1 MDGVGA
7 LDSLGAVAEEAAELL
22 GSGGHSVVAYE
33 GMLEALVRWCGRDRA
48 GLGAALRPVMEPY
61 GHFRPRSQAG
71 RRLLTV
77 MRSATELV
85 VPEPPA
91 GDGRG
96 RWLETCQ
103 HEAVRLVLNSRVEE
117 LCERLR
123 HGGAPPMLLATASRE
138 SGALDPYDLVMRLT
152 EYEQAGVRPGPAD
165 LGQALLRCGGGP
177 ADPDVVRAAEQLTL
191 PEGARVAAW
200 LRAGGLPQPGWSR
213 EQEPGAPER
222 PSRRRGA
229 RVGRRVLVGTG
240 ALEGR
245 GEFPRTF
252 WPLFRPFEPLI
263 GCNHLLLDH
272 RERHAAAALPWHPE
286 IVAARLLTEVAAAAD
301 QGGEGGPEFLPALA
315 GSAGPPGPAVHL
327 ALAYGLASAHAGD
340 REAAVRAV
348 LHLAARGRLDGE
360 LLGREMA
367 QLALLGTVKVPVV
380 TASLAAAAGPPGAPD
395 GSGGPGAPGGL
406 GAGGAAAVWPVLA
419 AALPPL
425 LAALRTGTLGRV
437 PPALLDLAADCARH
451 SAARGPIAE
460 VTALAQRPGSAQS
473 VRAARRLR
481 DQLAGG

>member
-22 GSGGHSVVAYE
+22 GSTGSGSVVAYE

-48 GLGAALRPVMEPY
+48 GLGAALQPVLERY
-61 GHFRPRSQAG
+61 DHFRPRSNAG
-71 RRLLTV
+71 RRLLDV
-77 MRSATELV
+77 MRSAAGPVGPVL
-85 VPEPPA
+85 PGPAA

-103 HEAVRLVLNSRVEE
+103 HEAVELVLGTRTGE
-117 LCERLR
+117 LAVRLR
-123 HGGAPPMLLATASRE
+123 HGDVPPMLLATAGRE
-138 SGALDPYDLVMRLT
+138 SGALDAYELVMRLT
-152 EYEQAGVRPGPAD
+152 EYEQAGARPGPAD

-177 ADPDVVRAAEQLTL
+177 ADPEVVRAAEELTL
-191 PEGARVAAW
+191 PEGPRVAAW

-213 EQEPGAPER
+213 EQEPGAPEP

-240 ALEGR
+240 ALDGR

-286 IVAARLLTEVAAAAD
+286 IVAARLLTEVAAGTD
-301 QGGEGGPEFLPALA
+301 QGGADGPEFLPALA
-315 GSAGPPGPAVHL
+315 GAAGPPGPAVHL
-327 ALAYGLASAHAGD
+327 ALAYGLASAHAAD
-340 REAAVRAV
+340 REAAVRA
-348 LHLAARGRLDGE
+348 LLDLAAGGRLDGE
-360 LLGREMA
+360 LLGREIA
-367 QLALLGTVKVPVV
+367 ALVLLGTAGLPVV
-380 TASLAAAAGPPGAPD
+380 TASLAAAAGPPGAP
-395 GSGGPGAPGGL
+395 PGTPGGVVAA
-406 GAGGAAAVWPVLA
+406 GAVAVWPVLA
-419 AALPPL
+419 AALEPL
-425 LAALRTGTLGRV
+425 LAALRTGTLRRAH
-437 PPALLDLAADCARH
+437 PALLELAADCAQRC
-451 SAARGPIAE
+451 AARGPIAE

-481 DQLAGG
+481 DLLAGA